1 MVDILSIGSGAVNAY
16 RQALSTTS
24 NNIANVNTPGYS
36 RRELKIAESYPVEQ
50 GVFSFGSGAQAEAVG
65 RAYDEF
71 IERALRDAT
80 SELEVNEPV
89 IEYTNRIVDIMG
101 TQSISLANAMDEFF
115 NAAEQLS
122 TDPKSGPL
130 RTEFLN
136 TAEVVAARFQDI
148 SLQVDSIAR
157 ESELAFRQSVEE
169 LNALSEQLLKVNQ
182 QLNRKT
188 SILDQPPSML
198 DQRDAILREMSALV
212 KLGVTELPSGQVKV
226 NLGGP
231 GRGFEIVT
239 PSESKEVSVISSD
252 KTGGTD
258 LRLILDPYGA
268 RRPLPSAPGGTIG
281 GAMVFRGE
289 VLRPV
294 RVGIDHLASTFA
306 AEANQ
311 VHRSGLDAEGD
322 FGGDLFRTSTSF
334 IATLD
339 TANGEVSAAASVTD
353 PAIAPTEALE
363 FIYRESTQSW
373 DVLNLL
379 TRERLG
385 AISSGEGQSFMGMS
399 IALTG
404 EPENGDVVIFHTE
417 DRPAR
422 TFEVL
427 IKDIDRV
434 AAAATMRQIP
444 DTGNTSGAEAS
455 LALVPD
461 EEQPKGFQYGY
472 ALSNEGAT
480 ETRQDVTIKADGLR
494 PAVQLARGTL
504 GAQVLF
510 DIQTDSDQQI
520 QVLTREGVHVAGT
533 ASLSQAEA
541 NALMSL
547 DGGFGEGSYS
557 TTYLNQ
563 TGDAAYLDTTVKFG
577 VSSSAETVT
586 NPAVEPDTG
595 LITQVTSI
603 TPAAILSKQVA
614 ATENTSGVSQTL
626 VAAGALNYSNTYYDP
641 DDAAADADGYVE
653 QSIAFGALD
662 LASGETLSAA
672 KMADYLNDEF
682 KALTANNVIARAY
695 NDVLSEEID
704 PTKTLTIGS
713 GGIAP
718 VTINYAVNATVGEMI
733 QAINAESGQTNVRA
747 VWVGE
752 SGIALTNTTGHEGEN
767 IVLGLAGG
775 GSGVTSLGLVSGNYE
790 GTYQISAAG
799 EEVVSDI
806 FQTTSQTLNNG
817 ATFDLTVTRLDDS
830 GAQVS
835 ANMVTLA
842 AGNDT
847 PHGIVSAINE
857 VVSNVFAAALDPI
870 NGDPI
875 NNGATFDLTVTRSD
889 GSANTVTIAPGSD
902 TPQGIVDAIN
912 HATDGIPDVTATLLP
927 DGSGGYRISLRDT
940 SGVGDGLF
948 TVTSDI
954 TGYPDSIN
962 PDTDLGFNDPANAAG
977 KSIPGITAAL
987 LVDESG
993 GYRIT
998 LRDTTGVGNNF
1009 TISST
1014 ITDYYDEDYQG
1025 NPVLDTDLGFNDLA
1039 NRDTGLNKPIEM
1051 SLTLSGS
1058 GIPADL
1064 GRMALDTG
1072 VLIDGPAAD
1081 DLAIFVTGSG
1091 TVDATLKAD
1100 ARPESIPPALPAAPF
1115 RVDFESDS
1123 VYTITDTATDTVVAR
1138 RIYTAGAEIDYQG
1151 IRVQFTNVPKSGDQ
1165 YTIEA
1170 NTDGLGSNEN
1180 MLRMIELGR
1189 APLISGQTFSSAYR
1203 DLVTGAGSRAQ
1214 LAELGKE
1221 AMLVVRDQAQE
1232 SREAAVGVNLDEEA
1246 ANLIRFQQAYQAA
1259 AQVIQMSQR
1268 LFDTLLQAG

>member
-1 MVDILSIGSGAVNAY
+1 MVDLLSIGSGAVNAY

-36 RRELKIAESYPVEQ
+36 RRELKIAESFPVEE

-71 IERALRDAT
+71 IERALRDAN

-101 TQSISLANAMDEFF
+101 TESVSLANAMDEFF

-136 TAEVVAARFQDI
+136 SAEVVAARFNDI
-148 SLQVDSIAR
+148 SLQVDNVAR
-157 ESELAFRQSVEE
+157 ESEAAFRQYVGE
-169 LNALSEQLLKVNQ
+169 LNALSTQLLKVNQ

-188 SILDQPPSML
+188 SMLDQPPSML
-198 DQRDAILREMSALV
+198 DQRDVILRDMSALV
-212 KLGVTELPSGQVKV
+212 KLGVTELPSGQVVV

-239 PSESKEVSVISSD
+239 PSESKDIGIFSSD

-258 LRLILDPYGA
+258 LRLMLDPYGS

-281 GAMVFRGE
+281 GAMAFRSE

-294 RVGIDHLASTFA
+294 RVGLDHLASTFA

-334 IATLD
+334 VATLD
-339 TANGEVSAAASVTD
+339 TANGEVSAWAKVTD

-363 FIYRESTQSW
+363 LIYREAMQSW
-373 DVLNLL
+373 DVFNLL

-385 AISSGEGQSFMGMS
+385 VISSGEDQSFMGMT

-404 EPENGDVVIFHTE
+404 EPENGDVVILHTE

-427 IKDIDRV
+427 IKDINRV

-444 DTGNTSGAEAS
+444 DTGNTSGAVAS
-455 LALVPD
+455 LALIPD

-472 ALSNEGAT
+472 ALSNEGAVQ
-480 ETRQDVTIKADGLR
+480 TRQDVTINADGLR

-541 NALMSL
+541 NALMSF

-586 NPAVEPDTG
+586 NPAVDPDTG

-603 TPAAILSKQVA
+603 KPAAILSKQVS
-614 ATENTSGVSQTL
+614 ATENSSLSAQTL
-626 VAAGALNYSNTYYDP
+626 IAAGALSYSNTYYDP

-653 QSIAFGALD
+653 QIIALD
-662 LASGETLSAA
+662 ALELASGETLSAA
-672 KMADYLNDEF
+672 KMADYLNEEF
-682 KALTANNVIARAY
+682 KALTANNVIASAY
-695 NDVLSEEID
+695 NEVRSEEID
-704 PTKTLTIGS
+704 PALTLAIGS
-713 GGIAP
+713 GNVAP
-718 VTINYAVNATVGEMI
+718 VTINYDVNATIGEMI
-733 QAINAESGQTNVRA
+733 QAINAESAQTNVRA
-747 VWVGE
+747 VWLGE
-752 SGIALTNTTGHEGEN
+752 SGIALTNTAGHEGDN

-790 GTYQISAAG
+790 GTYQITAAG
-799 EEVVSDI
+799 EEVVSNI
-806 FQTTSQTLNNG
+806 FETTSQNLNSG
-817 ATFDLTVTRLDDS
+817 ATFDLTVTRSD
-830 GAQVS
+830 GT
-835 ANMVTLA
+835 ANTVIIA
-842 AGNDT
+842 DGSDT
-847 PHGIVSAINE
+847 PQGIVAAINE
-857 VVSNVFAAALDPI
+857 VVSNVFTAAVDPI

-889 GSANTVTIAPGSD
+889 GTANTVTIAPGSD

-912 HATDGIPDVTATLLP
+912 HATDGIPDVAATLLA
-927 DGSGGYRISLRDT
+927 DGGGGYRISLRDT
-940 SGVGDGLF
+940 SGTGDGVI

-954 TGYPDSIN
+954 AGY

-987 LVDESG
+987 LIEESG

-1009 TISST
+1009 TVSST
-1014 ITDYYDEDYQG
+1014 IADYFDEDHEG
-1025 NPVLDTDLGFNDLA
+1025 NPVLDEDLGFNDLA
-1039 NRDTGLNKPIEM
+1039 NRNTGVNKPVEM
-1051 SLTLSGS
+1051 SLTLSGT
-1058 GIPADL
+1058 GVPADL

-1072 VLIDGPAAD
+1072 VLIDGLAAD

-1100 ARPESIPPALPAAPF
+1100 AEPESIPPAFPASPF
-1115 RVDFESDS
+1115 RVDFTSDS
-1123 VYTITDTATDTVVAR
+1123 VYTITDSATDTVVAT
-1138 RIYTAGAEIDYQG
+1138 RIYTPGADIDYQG

-1170 NTDGLGSNEN
+1170 NTDGIGSNEN

-1189 APLISGQTFSSAYR
+1189 AQIISGQTFSFAYR

-1214 LAELGKE
+1214 LAELSKE

-1268 LFDTLLQAG
+1268 LFDTLIQAS

>member
-36 RRELKIAESYPVEQ
+36 RRELLIGESFPVEE
-50 GVFSFGSGAQAEAVG
+50 GIFSFGSGAQAEAVG

-101 TQSISLANAMDEFF
+101 TESVSLANAMDAFF
-115 NAAEQLS
+115 NSAEQLS
-122 TDPKSGPL
+122 TDPKSAPL

-136 TAEVVAARFQDI
+136 SGEVVAARFNDI
-148 SLQVDSIAR
+148 ALQIDTIAK
-157 ESELAFRQSVEE
+157 ESEVAFRRSVEE
-169 LNALSEQLLKVNQ
+169 LNALSTQLLKVNQ
-182 QLNRKT
+182 QLNRKAT
-188 SILDQPPSML
+188 VLDQPPSML
-198 DQRDAILREMSALV
+198 DQRDAILRDMSALV
-212 KLGVTELPSGQVKV
+212 KLGVTELPSGQVIV
-226 NLGGP
+226 NLGGS

-239 PSESKEVSVISSD
+239 PTASKDIGTFSSD

-268 RRPLPSAPGGTIG
+268 KRPLPGAPGGSIG
-281 GAMVFRGE
+281 GAMAFRSE

-294 RVGIDHLASTFA
+294 RVGLDHLASSFA
-306 AEANQ
+306 KEANQ

-334 IATLD
+334 VANLD
-339 TANGEVSAAASVTD
+339 TANGAVSAWAKVTD
-353 PAIAPTEALE
+353 PTIAPTEALE
-363 FIYRESTQSW
+363 FIYREASESW

-385 AISSGEGQSFMGMS
+385 TIGSGEDQPFMGMS
-399 IALTG
+399 ITLAG
-404 EPENGDVVIFHTE
+404 EPENGDVVIFYTE

-427 IKDIDRV
+427 IKDINRV
-434 AAAATMRQIP
+434 AAAATMRQTP
-444 DTGNTSGAEAS
+444 GVSNTSGAEAS
-455 LALVPD
+455 LALIPQ
-461 EEQPKGFQYGY
+461 EEQPAGFQYGY

-480 ETRQDVTIKADGLR
+480 QTRQDVTIKADGLR
-494 PAVQLARGTL
+494 PAVQLAKGTL

-510 DIQTDSDQQI
+510 DIQAGSDQQI

-533 ASLSQAEA
+533 ASLTQAEA

-547 DGGFGEGSYS
+547 DSGFGEGSYT

-563 TGDAAYLDTTVKFG
+563 TGAAAYLDTTIQFG
-577 VSSSAETVT
+577 TSNKARTVT
-586 NPAVEPDTG
+586 NPSVDPETG
-595 LITQVTSI
+595 LMTQVT
-603 TPAAILSKQVA
+603 TTEPAFIASKKVS
-614 ATENTSGVSQTL
+614 ATTNNTAGAQTL
-626 VAAGALNYSNTYYDP
+626 VASGAINFSNTYYDP
-641 DDAAADADGYVE
+641 GDAAADANGYVD
-653 QSIAFGALD
+653 QSIALGALS
-662 LASGETLSAA
+662 LAAGETLSAA
-672 KMADYLNDEF
+672 KMATFLNEEF
-682 KALTANNVIARAY
+682 KGLSANNVVASAFNEVRAQ
-695 NDVLSEEID
+695 EID

-713 GGIAP
+713 GSVAP

-733 QAINAESGQTNVRA
+733 QAINAASGQTNVRA
-747 VWVGE
+747 AWIGDT
-752 SGIALTNTTGHEGEN
+752 GIALTNTAGHEGEN

-775 GSGVTSLGLVSGNYE
+775 GSGLTSLGLVAGNYE
-790 GTYQISAAG
+790 GSYQISATG
-799 EEVVSDI
+799 EEVVSNV
-806 FQTTSQTLNNG
+806 FSTGTQVLNNG
-817 ATFDLTVTRLDDS
+817 ATFDLTVTR
-830 GAQVS
+830 A
-835 ANMVTLA
+835 
-842 AGNDT
+842 
-847 PHGIVSAINE
+847 
-857 VVSNVFAAALDPI
+857 
-870 NGDPI
+870 
-875 NNGATFDLTVTRSD
+875 D
-889 GSANTVTIAPGSD
+889 GSASTVTVAAGSD
-902 TPQGIVDAIN
+902 TPQGVADAIN
-912 HATDGIPDVTATLLP
+912 DNL
-927 DGSGGYRISLRDT
+927 
-940 SGVGDGLF
+940 
-948 TVTSDI
+948 
-954 TGYPDSIN
+954 TG
-962 PDTDLGFNDPANAAG
+962 
-977 KSIPGITAAL
+977 IPGITAAL
-987 LVDESG
+987 LAEDAG

-998 LRDTTGVGNNF
+998 LRDTTGVGNGF
-1009 TISST
+1009 TVSSD
-1014 ITDYYDEDYQG
+1014 ITDYKPNDYAG
-1025 NPVLDTDLGFNDLA
+1025 NPAASPDTDLGFNDLA

-1115 RVDFESDS
+1115 RVDFTSDS
-1123 VYTITDTATDTVVAR
+1123 VYTITDTATDTVVAT
-1138 RIYTAGAEIDYQG
+1138 RIYAAGADIDYQG
-1151 IRVQFTNVPKSGDQ
+1151 IRVQFDNLPISGDR
-1165 YTIEA
+1165 YTIDA

-1180 MLRMIELGR
+1180 ILRMIELGR
-1189 APLISGQTFSSAYR
+1189 TPLIAGQTFSAAYR

-1214 LAELGKE
+1214 LAELGRE
-1221 AMLVVRDQAQE
+1221 AMMVVRDQAQA
-1232 SREAAVGVNLDEEA
+1232 SRESAVGVNLDEEA

-1268 LFDTLLQAG
+1268 LFDTLIQAS

>member
-36 RRELKIAESYPVEQ
+36 RRELKIGESFPVEE

-80 SELEVNEPV
+80 SELEVNDPV
-89 IEYTNRIVDIMG
+89 IEYANRIVDIMG
-101 TQSISLANAMDEFF
+101 TESISLANAMDAFF

-122 TDPKSGPL
+122 TDPKSAPL
-130 RTEFLN
+130 RTDFLS
-136 TAEVVAARFQDI
+136 AGEVIAARFNDI
-148 SLQVDSIAR
+148 ALQVDTIAK
-157 ESELAFRQSVEE
+157 ESEAAFRQSVKE
-169 LNALSEQLLKVNQ
+169 LNALSTQLLKVNQ
-182 QLNRKT
+182 QLNRKA

-212 KLGVTELPSGQVKV
+212 KLGVTELPSGQVIV
-226 NLGGP
+226 NLGGT

-239 PSESKEVSVISSD
+239 PTTSKEIGVFSSD

-268 RRPLPSAPGGTIG
+268 KRPLPGAPGGSIG
-281 GAMVFRGE
+281 GAMAFRSE

-294 RVGIDHLASTFA
+294 RVGLDHLASSFA

-334 IATLD
+334 VAALD
-339 TANGEVSAAASVTD
+339 TANGAVSAWAKVTD

-363 FIYRESTQSW
+363 FIYREATQSW

-385 AISSGEGQSFMGMS
+385 AISSGEDQPFMGMS
-399 IALTG
+399 ITLAG

-434 AAAATMRQIP
+434 AAAATMRQTP
-444 DTGNTSGAEAS
+444 GAGNTSGAEAS
-455 LALVPD
+455 LALVPE
-461 EEQPKGFQYGY
+461 EEQPKGFQFGY

-480 ETRQDVTIKADGLR
+480 QTRQDVTIKADGLR
-494 PAVQLARGTL
+494 PAVQLAKGTL

-510 DIQTDSDQQI
+510 DIQAGSDQQI

-533 ASLSQAEA
+533 ASLTAAEA

-547 DGGFGEGSYS
+547 DSGFGEGSYS

-563 TGDAAYLDTTVKFG
+563 TGSAAYLDTTVRFG
-577 VSSSAETVT
+577 ISNSAKTVT
-586 NPAVEPDTG
+586 NPAVDPDTG
-595 LITQVTSI
+595 LITQVTSTESAFI
-603 TPAAILSKQVA
+603 ASKKVS
-614 ATENTSGVSQTL
+614 ATVNSTAGAQTL
-626 VAAGALNYSNTYYDP
+626 VAAGAVNFSNTYYDP
-641 DDAAADADGYVE
+641 DDAAADTNGYVE
-653 QSIAFGALD
+653 QSIALGALT
-662 LASGETLSAA
+662 LAAGETFSAA
-672 KMADYLNDEF
+672 KMAKYLNEEF
-682 KALTANNVIARAY
+682 KGLTANNVVASAY
-695 NDVLSEEID
+695 NEVRAQEID
-704 PTKTLTIGS
+704 PTKTLTIASGS
-713 GGIAP
+713 NPA
-718 VTINYAVNATVGEMI
+718 VTINYAVNASVGEVI
-733 QAINAESGQTNVRA
+733 QAINAESDQTNVRA
-747 VWVGE
+747 EWFGE
-752 SGIALTNTTGHEGEN
+752 TGLALTNTAGHEGEN
-767 IVLGLAGG
+767 IVLGLVGG
-775 GSGVTSLGLVSGNYE
+775 GSGLTSLGLVSGNYE

-799 EEVVSDI
+799 EAVVSNV
-806 FQTTSQTLNNG
+806 FSTTNQTLNNG
-817 ATFDLTVTRLDDS
+817 ATFDLTL
-830 GAQVS
+830 
-835 ANMVTLA
+835 
-842 AGNDT
+842 
-847 PHGIVSAINE
+847 
-857 VVSNVFAAALDPI
+857 
-870 NGDPI
+870 
-875 NNGATFDLTVTRSD
+875 TRS
-889 GSANTVTIAPGSD
+889 GGGANTVTIAAGSD

-912 HATDGIPDVTATLLP
+912 DAATG
-927 DGSGGYRISLRDT
+927 
-940 SGVGDGLF
+940 
-948 TVTSDI
+948 
-954 TGYPDSIN
+954 
-962 PDTDLGFNDPANAAG
+962 
-977 KSIPGITAAL
+977 IPGITAAL
-987 LVDESG
+987 LADDVG

-998 LRDTTGVGNNF
+998 LRDTTGVGNAF
-1009 TISST
+1009 TVSSD
-1014 ITDYYDEDYQG
+1014 IADYYPNDYAG
-1025 NPVLDTDLGFNDLA
+1025 NPVAAPDTDLGFNDLA
-1039 NRDTGLNKPIEM
+1039 NRKTGINRPTEI
-1051 SLTLSGS
+1051 SLTLSGTGS
-1058 GIPADL
+1058 PADL

-1091 TVDATLKAD
+1091 TVDATLRAD
-1100 ARPESIPPALPAAPF
+1100 AKPETMPATYPAAAF
-1115 RVDFESDS
+1115 RVDFTSNS
-1123 VYTITDTATDTVVAR
+1123 VYTITDTATDTLVATR
-1138 RIYTAGAEIDYQG
+1138 LYTAGADIDYQG
-1151 IRVQFTNVPKSGDQ
+1151 IRVEFDNVPKAGDQ

-1189 APLISGQTFSSAYR
+1189 SPLISGQTFSAAYR

-1221 AMLVVRDQAQE
+1221 AMLVVRDQAQA
-1232 SREAAVGVNLDEEA
+1232 SRESAVGVNLDEEA

-1268 LFDTLLQAG
+1268 LFDTLIQVS

>member
-36 RRELKIAESYPVEQ
+36 RRELKIAESYPVEE

-89 IEYTNRIVDIMG
+89 IEYANRIVDIMG
-101 TQSISLANAMDEFF
+101 TESVSLANAMDEFF

-136 TAEVVAARFQDI
+136 TAEVVAARFNDI
-148 SLQVDSIAR
+148 SLQVDSIAS
-157 ESELAFRQSVEE
+157 ESELAFRQSVDE

-188 SILDQPPSML
+188 SSLDQPPSML
-198 DQRDAILREMSALV
+198 DQRDAILRDMSALV
-212 KLGVTELPSGQVKV
+212 KLGVTELPSGQVMV

-239 PSESKEVSVISSD
+239 PSDSKDIGIFSSD

-258 LRLILDPYGA
+258 LRLMLDPYGA
-268 RRPLPSAPGGTIG
+268 RRTLPSAPGGTIG
-281 GAMVFRGE
+281 GAMVFRSE

-294 RVGIDHLASTFA
+294 RVGLDHLASTFA

-322 FGGDLFRTSTSF
+322 FGGDLFRTSISF
-334 IATLD
+334 AAMLD
-339 TANGEVSAAASVTD
+339 TANGAVSASARVTD

-363 FIYRESTQSW
+363 FIYRETTQSW

-385 AISSGEGQSFMGMS
+385 EISSGEGQSFMGMS

-404 EPENGDVVIFHTE
+404 EPENGDVVIFHPE

-427 IKDIDRV
+427 VKDIDRV

-444 DTGNTSGAEAS
+444 DTGNTSGAEAA

-461 EEQPKGFQYGY
+461 EEQPKGFEYGY
-472 ALSNEGAT
+472 ALSNDGAT
-480 ETRQDVTIKADGLR
+480 QTREDVTVKADGLR
-494 PAVQLARGTL
+494 PAVQLAKGTL

-510 DIQTDSDQQI
+510 DIQTESDQQI

-563 TGDAAYLDTTVKFG
+563 IGDAAYLDTTVKFG
-577 VSSSAETVT
+577 VSSSSETVT
-586 NPAVEPDTG
+586 NPAVDPDTG
-595 LITQVTSI
+595 LITQITSI
-603 TPAAILSKQVA
+603 KPAAILSKQVS
-614 ATENTSGVSQTL
+614 ATENTTGGLQTL
-626 VAAGALNYSNTYYDP
+626 VAAGALNFSNTYYDP
-641 DDAAADADGYVE
+641 DDVAADADGYVE
-653 QSIAFGALD
+653 QTITLDALT
-662 LASGETLSAA
+662 LASGETFSAA
-672 KMADYLNDEF
+672 KMASYFNEEF
-682 KALTANNVIARAY
+682 KALTANNVVASGYNKLRA
-695 NDVLSEEID
+695 EEID

-713 GGIAP
+713 GSVAP

-733 QAINAESGQTNVRA
+733 QAINAASGQTNVRA

-775 GSGVTSLGLVSGNYE
+775 VSGVTALGLVSGTYE

-799 EEVVSDI
+799 EEVVSDV
-806 FQTTSQTLNNG
+806 FVGTGDTLNNG
-817 ATFDLTVTRLDDS
+817 ATFDLTITRSS
-830 GAQVS
+830 GS
-835 ANMVTLA
+835 ADTITIA
-842 AGNDT
+842 AGSDT

-857 VVSNVFAAALDPI
+857 VVSNVFAAALDPV

-875 NNGATFDLTVTRSD
+875 NNGATFDLTVARSD
-889 GSANTVTIAPGSD
+889 GSANTVTVAPGSD

-912 HATDGIPDVTATLLP
+912 HATTGIPDVTATLLP

-940 SGVGDGLF
+940 SGAGDGLL
-948 TVTSDI
+948 TVSSDI
-954 TGYPDSIN
+954 AGYPNATN

-987 LVDESG
+987 VVEESG

-998 LRDTTGVGNNF
+998 LRDTTGVGNDF
-1009 TISST
+1009 TVSST

-1025 NPVLDTDLGFNDLA
+1025 NPVLDTDLGFNDVA
-1039 NRDTGLNKPIEM
+1039 NRNTGVNKPIEM
-1051 SLTLSGS
+1051 SLTLSGT
-1058 GIPADL
+1058 GIPADM

-1100 ARPESIPPALPAAPF
+1100 ARPESIPPTLPAAPF
-1115 RVDFESDS
+1115 RVDFASDS
-1123 VYTITDTATDTVVAR
+1123 VYTITDTATDTVVAT
-1138 RIYTAGAEIDYQG
+1138 RIYAAGADIDYQG
-1151 IRVQFTNVPKSGDQ
+1151 IRVQFTNVPKAGDR

-1189 APLISGQTFSSAYR
+1189 APLIAGQTFASAYR

-1214 LAELGKE
+1214 LAELSKE

>member
-36 RRELKIAESYPVEQ
+36 RRELKIAESFPVEE

-71 IERALRDAT
+71 IERALRDAN

-101 TQSISLANAMDEFF
+101 TESVSLANAMDEFF

-136 TAEVVAARFQDI
+136 SAEVVAARFNDI

-157 ESELAFRQSVEE
+157 DSEAAFRQSVEE
-169 LNALSEQLLKVNQ
+169 LNALSQQLLKLNQ
-182 QLNRKT
+182 HLNRKT
-188 SILDQPPSML
+188 SVLDQPPSML
-198 DQRDAILREMSALV
+198 DQRDAILRDMSALV
-212 KLGVTELPSGQVKV
+212 KLGVTELPSGQVIV

-239 PSESKEVSVISSD
+239 PSESKEVGIFSSD

-258 LRLILDPYGA
+258 LRLMLDPFGTK
-268 RRPLPSAPGGTIG
+268 RPLPSAPGGAIG
-281 GAMVFRGE
+281 GAMAFRSE

-294 RVGIDHLASTFA
+294 RVGLDHLASTLA

-334 IATLD
+334 VATLD
-339 TANGEVSAAASVTD
+339 TVNGEVSAWAKVTD

-363 FIYRESTQSW
+363 FIYREATQSW

-385 AISSGEGQSFMGMS
+385 VISSGEGQSFMGMS

-404 EPENGDVVIFHTE
+404 EPDNGDVVILHTE

-427 IKDIDRV
+427 IKDINRV

-455 LALVPD
+455 LALIPD
-461 EEQPKGFQYGY
+461 EEQPNGFQYGY
-472 ALSNEGAT
+472 ALSNEGET
-480 ETRQDVTIKADGLR
+480 QTRQDVIIKADGLR

-504 GAQVLF
+504 GAEVLF

-533 ASLSQAEA
+533 SSLSQAEA

-586 NPAVEPDTG
+586 NPAVNPDTG

-603 TPAAILSKQVA
+603 KPAAILSKQVS
-614 ATENTSGVSQTL
+614 ATENTSGGPQTL

-653 QSIAFGALD
+653 QTIALDALD
-662 LASGETLSAA
+662 LADDGILSAA
-672 KMADYLNDEF
+672 TMADYLNEEF
-682 KALTANNVIARAY
+682 KALIANNVKASAY
-695 NDVLSEEID
+695 NEVLSEEID

-713 GGIAP
+713 GSSVP
-718 VTINYAVNATVGEMI
+718 VTTVTINYAVNATVGEMI
-733 QAINAESGQTNVRA
+733 QAINAASGQTNVRA
-747 VWVGE
+747 VWVGD
-752 SGIALTNTTGHEGEN
+752 SGLALTNTTGHEGEN

-775 GSGVTSLGLVSGNYE
+775 GSGVTSLGLVSGTYE
-790 GTYQISAAG
+790 GTYQINAAG

-806 FQTTSQTLNNG
+806 FETTSQTLNSG
-817 ATFDLTVTRLDDS
+817 ATFDLTVTRS
-830 GAQVS
+830 GAS
-835 ANMVTLA
+835 ANTVTIA
-842 AGNDT
+842 SGSDT
-847 PHGIVSAINE
+847 PQGIVAAINE
-857 VVSNVFAAALDPI
+857 VVSNVFTAAVDPI

-889 GSANTVTIAPGSD
+889 GTANTVTIAAGSD

-912 HATDGIPDVTATLLP
+912 HATDGIPDVAATLLA
-927 DGSGGYRISLRDT
+927 DGGGGYRISLRDT
-940 SGVGDGLF
+940 SGVGDGVI

-954 TGYPDSIN
+954 ANYPDALN

-987 LVDESG
+987 LIEESG

-1009 TISST
+1009 TVSST
-1014 ITDYYDEDYQG
+1014 IADYFDEDHEG
-1025 NPVLDTDLGFNDLA
+1025 NPVLDADLGFNDLA
-1039 NRDTGLNKPIEM
+1039 NRNTGVNKPIEM
-1051 SLTLSGS
+1051 SLTLSGT

-1100 ARPESIPPALPAAPF
+1100 AKPESIPPAFPASPF
-1115 RVDFESDS
+1115 RVDFTSDS
-1123 VYTITDTATDTVVAR
+1123 VYTITDSATDTVVAT
-1138 RIYTAGAEIDYQG
+1138 RIYAPGADIDYQG

-1170 NTDGLGSNEN
+1170 NTDGIGSNEN

-1189 APLISGQTFSSAYR
+1189 AQIISGQTFSFAYR

-1214 LAELGKE
+1214 LAELSRE

-1268 LFDTLLQAG
+1268 LFDTLIQAS